1 MIVMVIL
8 IANHIKDVFSNS
20 RLFPFISLFL
30 TPIII
35 MHVFT
40 VDVKLAEVVKLLMK
54 RLFEIFTYDFLG
66 VKYRVNRKELERP
79 SFSIIG
85 Y

>member
-8 IANHIKDVFSNS
+8 VANHIKDLKTKSKV
-20 RLFPFISLFL
+20 FPFISLIF

-40 VDVKLAEVVKLLMK
+40 VDVKLAQITKLLIS
-54 RLFEIFTYDFLG
+54 RLF
-66 VKYRVNRKELERP
+66 
-79 SFSIIG
+79 
-85 Y
+85 